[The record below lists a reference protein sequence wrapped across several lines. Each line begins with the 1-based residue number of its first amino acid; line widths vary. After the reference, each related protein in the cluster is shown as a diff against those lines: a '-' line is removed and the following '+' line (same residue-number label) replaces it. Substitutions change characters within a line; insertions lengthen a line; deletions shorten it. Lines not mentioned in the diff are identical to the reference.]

1 VAERHLHIDAY
12 SGAAGNMLLGA
23 LLGLGVPRRALREAI
38 AGVGLAGVSMR
49 VQRVRRGP
57 LASLHVAFRGPQRSP
72 RERHWRSIRR
82 LLERAELAPRV
93 RARSLDAF
101 SRLALAEGRVHGIDP
116 ERVHFHELGA
126 VDAICDIVGVCAA
139 LEHLDPARISA
150 SSLALGR
157 GGSVGSDHGRI
168 PLPGPAVLEL
178 LVGVP
183 THPIDVEWET
193 VTPTGAA
200 LLAALV
206 DEFGPMPALRPLATG
221 YGAGDD
227 RAGPLPNTLRAVLG
241 EVDASLGRDRVSVL
255 ETHLDDMPPEQ
266 LPFLLERLM
275 EDGALDA
282 ALSPL
287 AMKKGRSGQLL
298 RVLARP
304 PDRERLA
311 RRILLESTALGV
323 RHREEARLV
332 LRRELRRVRTQYGS
346 IQVKLAWGPDARLSA
361 APEYESCARAARRSG
376 ARLRDVYRA
385 AEQQALAE
393 FA

>member
-1 VAERHLHIDAY
+1 VPERHLHLDAY

-23 LLGLGVPRRALREAI
+23 LLGLGVPRRVVREAI
-38 AGVGLAGVSMR
+38 GAVGLSRVRMR
-49 VQRVRRGP
+49 VERVHRGP
-57 LASLHVAFRGPQRSP
+57 LEALYIGFRGPRRTP
-72 RERHWRSIRR
+72 RERHWSSIRR
-82 LLERAELAPRV
+82 LLARADLGPRV
-93 RARSLDAF
+93 RARSLEVF
-101 SRLALAEGRVHGIDP
+101 SRLAVAEGRVHGIDP

-126 VDAICDIVGVCAA
+126 VDALCDVVGVCAA

-157 GGSVGSDHGRI
+157 GGSVGSEHGRI
-168 PLPGPAVLEL
+168 PLPAPAVLEL

-183 THPIDVEWET
+183 THPLDVTWET

-200 LLAALV
+200 LLAALA
-206 DEFGPMPALRPLATG
+206 DEFGAMPALRPLATG

-227 RAGPLPNTLRAVLG
+227 RPGPLPNTLRAVLG
-241 EVDASLGRDRVSVL
+241 EVEPWLARDRVSVL
-255 ETHLDDMPPEQ
+255 ETHIDDMPPEQ

-287 AMKKGRSGQLL
+287 AMKKGRSAQLL

-323 RHREEARLV
+323 RFRDEARLV
-332 LRRELRRVRTQYGS
+332 LRRESRLVRTPHGR
-346 IQVKLAWGPDARLSA
+346 IRVKLAWGPDGRVDA
-361 APEYESCARAARRSG
+361 APEYESCARAARRTG

-385 AEQQALAE
+385 AEQRALQERA
-393 FA
+393 

>member
-1 VAERHLHIDAY
+1 
-12 SGAAGNMLLGA
+12 MLLGA
-23 LLGLGVPRRALREAI
+23 LLGLAVPRRVLREAI
-38 AGVGLAGVSMR
+38 ARVGLADVSMR
-49 VQRVRRGP
+49 VRRVQRGALDALRVD
-57 LASLHVAFRGPQRSP
+57 FRGPDRTP

-82 LLERAELAPRV
+82 LLQRADLAPRV

-101 SRLALAEGRVHGIDP
+101 SRLATAEGRVHGIDP
-116 ERVHFHELGA
+116 ERVHFHEVGA
-126 VDAICDIVGVCAA
+126 VDALCDVVGVCAA
-139 LEHLDPARISA
+139 LEHLDAARISA

-157 GGSVGSDHGRI
+157 GSVGTAHGRI

-183 THPIDVEWET
+183 THPLDVEWET

-200 LLAALV
+200 LLASVV
-206 DEFGPMPALRPLATG
+206 DEFGAMPALRPLATG

-241 EVDASLGRDRVSVL
+241 EVDAWLGRDRVCVL

-275 EDGALDA
+275 EEGALDA

-287 AMKKGRSGQLL
+287 AMKKGRPGQLL

-304 PDRERLA
+304 LDRDRLA
-311 RRILLESTALGV
+311 RRILLDSTALGV
-323 RHREEARLV
+323 RFREEARL
-332 LRRELRRVRTQYGS
+332 LLQREVRSVRTRYGR
-346 IQVKLAWGPDARLSA
+346 IRVKLAWGPDERVSA
-361 APEYESCARAARRSG
+361 SAEYESCARAARRTG
-376 ARLRDVYRA
+376 ARLQDVYRA
-385 AEQQALAE
+385 AERRALEELA
-393 FA
+393 